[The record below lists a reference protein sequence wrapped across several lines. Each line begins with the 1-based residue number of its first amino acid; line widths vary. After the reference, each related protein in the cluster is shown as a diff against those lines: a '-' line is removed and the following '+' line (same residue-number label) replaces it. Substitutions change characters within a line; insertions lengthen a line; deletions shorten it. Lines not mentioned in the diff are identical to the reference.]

1 MTVIRFPNGHI
12 TGKYYSIQIPKNRAR
27 GIVLWKKN
35 LNVTHRIIYFNNVLV
50 QRANEQKHLDI
61 FLHEKLNFKCHIDK
75 DLHYWK

>member
-1 MTVIRFPNGHI
+1 MSDTISKWAYNWKILFNPD
-12 TGKYYSIQIPKNRAR
+12 PKKPRKR
-27 GIVLWKKN
+27 YCSLEKN